1 MIFEVLTVAI
11 ITLLAQ
17 IVLTLR
23 SVFLG
28 SDSFMLITVE
38 RDRIYA
44 VTRMNGIIASCFGV
58 ITISQFVLGLYMAAC
73 VAKGGRESVINR
85 SPQLLLTSLF
95 QRH

>member
-1 MIFEVLTVAI
+1 MVVI

-23 SVFLG
+23 SVFPG
-28 SDSFMLITVE
+28 SDSFMLIKIE
-38 RDRIYA
+38 RDSIYA

-58 ITISQFVLGLYMAAC
+58 ITVSQFILGLYMTANA
-73 VAKGGRESVINR
+73 AKGGCESVTNR
-85 SPQLLLTSLF
+85 PLQLLPTPLL

>member
-1 MIFEVLTVAI
+1 MAI

-28 SDSFMLITVE
+28 SDSFVLITVE

-58 ITISQFVLGLYMAAC
+58 ITISQFVLGLYTVAYA
-73 VAKGGRESVINR
+73 AKGGRESAINR
-85 SPQLLLTSLF
+85 SPQLLFTSLF
-95 QRH
+95 QSH